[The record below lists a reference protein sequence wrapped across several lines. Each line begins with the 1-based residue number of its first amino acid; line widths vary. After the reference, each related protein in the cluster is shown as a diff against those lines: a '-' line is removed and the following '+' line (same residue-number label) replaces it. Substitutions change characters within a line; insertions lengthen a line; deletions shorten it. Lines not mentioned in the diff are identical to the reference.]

1 MKKFLAEFK
10 DFAIRGNAIEL
21 AVGVVIGASFGAI
34 VNSLVTDIITP
45 LISLITGGVDFSHL
59 TITLKQGAEPL
70 LMYYGKFIQAMT
82 TFTITAFAIFSM
94 VSVLNRLSRKSEV
107 VENATPPAPSE
118 ESVLLQS
125 ILKELQSNNNK
136 D

>member
-70 LMYYGKFIQAMT
+70 LMYYGKFIQAMI

>member
-45 LISLITGGVDFSHL
+45 LISLLTGGVDFSHL

-70 LMYYGKFIQAMT
+70 LMYYGKFIQAMI

-94 VSVLNRLSRKSEV
+94 VSALNRLSRKSEV
-107 VENATPPAPSE
+107 VEDATPPAPSE

>member
-34 VNSLVTDIITP
+34 FNSLVTYIITP

-70 LMYYGKFIQAMT
+70 LMYYGKFIQAMI

-94 VSVLNRLSRKSEV
+94 VSALNRLSRKSEV
-107 VENATPPAPSE
+107 VEDATPPAPSE

>member
-45 LISLITGGVDFSHL
+45 LISLITGGVNFSHL

-70 LMYYGKFIQAMT
+70 LMYYGKFIQAMI

-107 VENATPPAPSE
+107 VEDATPPAPSE